1 MAMTTTEAP
10 PDDQREVRRGW
21 LAILPGLIIAMLLAQ
36 LDNVVVG
43 TAMPRIVGE
52 LGGLAHL
59 SWVVTAYTLA
69 ATVSTPLYGKLGDLY
84 GRKKLFVFAIVVF
97 LGGSMLSGA
106 AQSMLQLIV
115 FRAIQGLG
123 AGGLI
128 VSVMA
133 IIGELVP
140 PRERGRMQGYFGSV
154 MAISMIGGPLL
165 GGFVTDHWSW
175 RWAFYIN
182 LPLGAVALVLV
193 ITTLHLP
200 SRTNP
205 HRIDYLGAAL
215 LTAGI
220 TAIVLV
226 TTWGGT
232 QYAWG
237 SATIIGLAAFGV
249 LALGGFG
256 WVETHVP
263 EPILPLQLFRN
274 RNFSAIA
281 GVTFVSGFAMFGAI
295 TFLPLFMQIV
305 QGASATNSGVL
316 LIPLMIGALVGSQSG
331 GQLITRTGRYK
342 PQLGAGAVL
351 MTGGLLLL
359 TTLDA
364 STSKSMTIVFMVVLG
379 LGIGLLMPVTM
390 IVAQSSVEMKD
401 IGVASSTSAF
411 FRTIGGSFGVA
422 LAGAIFS
429 ARLGLGG
436 GSAFA
441 QLNPVQVQQLPA
453 PARAA
458 IGTAVSHAIQGVFW
472 WSAAV
477 AAVAIVL
484 TFVIRSLPL
493 RGLSGPAA
501 ADEQPELV
509 DAL

>member
-1 MAMTTTEAP
+1 VTTTDAP
-10 PDDQREVRRGW
+10 PDTRRG
-21 LAILPGLIIAMLLAQ
+21 LLMIMPGLIIAMLLAQ

-52 LGGLAHL
+52 LGGLEHL

-84 GRKKLFVFAIVVF
+84 GRKRLFVFAIVVF
-97 LGGSMLSGA
+97 LLGSMLSGA
-106 AQSMLQLIV
+106 AQSMFQLIL

-133 IIGELVP
+133 LIGELVP
-140 PRERGRMQGYFGSV
+140 PRERGRLQGYFGSV
-154 MAISMIGGPLL
+154 MAVSMIGGPLL

-175 RWAFYIN
+175 RWAFYLN
-182 LPLGAVALVLV
+182 LPLGVVALVLV

-220 TAIVLV
+220 TSIVLV

-237 SATIIGLAAFGV
+237 SATIIALATFGV
-249 LALGGFG
+249 AALLAFG
-256 WVETHVP
+256 WVETRVA
-263 EPILPLQLFRN
+263 EPILPLRLFRD

-281 GVTFVSGFAMFGAI
+281 GITFVSGFAMFGAI

-316 LIPLMIGALVGSQSG
+316 LIPLMVGALVGSQTG
-331 GQLITRTGRYK
+331 GQLITRTGKYK
-342 PQLGAGAVL
+342 PQLAIGSVL
-351 MTGGLLLL
+351 MVSGLLLL
-359 TTLDA
+359 TRLDGG
-364 STSKSMTIVFMVVLG
+364 TGKGMTTGFMVILG

-390 IVAQSSVEMKD
+390 LVAQNSVEMRD
-401 IGVASSTSAF
+401 IGVASSSSAF

-429 ARLGLGG
+429 GRLGLGG
-436 GSAFA
+436 GSAQA
-441 QLNPVQVQQLPA
+441 QLNPVEVQKLPA
-453 PARAA
+453 PARDAVGA
-458 IGTAVSHAIQGVFW
+458 AVSHAIQGVFW
-472 WSAAV
+472 WGAAV
-477 AAVAIVL
+477 AAASIVL
-484 TFVIRSLPL
+484 TLVVRTVPL
-493 RGLSGPAA
+493 RGLGSPAQA
-501 ADEQPELV
+501 AEPELV
-509 DAL
+509 AADY

>member
-1 MAMTTTEAP
+1 MTTTDAP
-10 PDDQREVRRGW
+10 PEQTGGLSLLR
-21 LAILPGLIIAMLLAQ
+21 IMPGLIIAMLLAQ

-52 LGGLAHL
+52 LGGLEHL

-84 GRKKLFVFAIVVF
+84 GRKKLFLFAIVVF
-97 LGGSMLSGA
+97 LAGSMLSGA

-140 PRERGRMQGYFGSV
+140 PRERGKLQGYFGSV
-154 MAISMIGGPLL
+154 MAVSMIGGPLL
-165 GGFVTDHWSW
+165 GGFVTDHFSW

-182 LPLGAVALVLV
+182 LPLGAVALILV
-193 ITTLHLP
+193 VTTLHLP
-200 SRTNP
+200 TKVNP

-220 TAIVLV
+220 TAVVLV

-232 QYAWG
+232 QYGWG
-237 SATIIGLAAFGV
+237 SATIIGLGAFGV
-249 LALGGFG
+249 LALAAFC
-256 WVETHVP
+256 WVESRATEPMVP
-263 EPILPLQLFRN
+263 LRLFRD

-316 LIPLMIGALVGSQSG
+316 LIPLMIGALVGSQGG
-331 GQLITRTGRYK
+331 GQMITRTGKYR
-342 PQLGAGAVL
+342 PQLAVGSLL
-351 MTGGLLLL
+351 MVGGLLLL
-359 TTLDA
+359 TMLDA
-364 STSKSMTIVFMVVLG
+364 DTTKVMTVSYMVVLG
-379 LGIGLLMPVTM
+379 LGIGLLMPVTI
-390 IVAQSSVEMKD
+390 IVAQNSVEMKD
-401 IGVASSTSAF
+401 MGVASSTSMF

-422 LAGAIFS
+422 LAGAIFTS
-429 ARLGLGG
+429 RLGIAGG
-436 GSAFA
+436 GSARLDPA
-441 QLNPVQVQQLPA
+441 TVQSLPA
-453 PARAA
+453 PARDAVA
-458 IGTAVSHAIQGVFW
+458 TAVSHATQGVFM
-472 WSAAV
+472 WSAIV
-477 AAVAIVL
+477 AALSILL
-484 TFVIRSLPL
+484 TLLVRTVPL
-493 RGLSGPAA
+493 RGMQGPAA
-501 ADEQPELV
+501 DAKPAEDLV
-509 DAL
+509 SAG

>member
-1 MAMTTTEAP
+1 ML
-10 PDDQREVRRGW
+10 V
-21 LAILPGLIIAMLLAQ
+21 ILPGLIIAMLLAQ

-84 GRKKLFVFAIVVF
+84 GRKRLFVFAIAVF
-97 LGGSMLSGA
+97 LAGSMLSGA
-106 AQSMLQLIV
+106 AQSMAQLIA

-140 PRERGRMQGYFGSV
+140 PRERGRLQGYFGSV
-154 MAISMIGGPLL
+154 MAVSMIGGPLL

-175 RWAFYIN
+175 RWAFYLN
-182 LPLGAVALVLV
+182 MPLGVIALILV

-200 SRTNP
+200 TRSNP

-220 TAIVLV
+220 TAVVLV

-237 SATIIGLAAFGV
+237 SATIVLLAVFGV
-249 LALGGFG
+249 GALVVFG
-256 WVETHVP
+256 WVEGRAA
-263 EPILPLQLFRN
+263 EPVLPLRLFKDRT
-274 RNFSAIA
+274 FAAIS
-281 GVTFVSGFAMFGAI
+281 GITFVSGFAMFGAI
-295 TFLPLFMQIV
+295 TFLPLFMQLA

-316 LIPLMIGALVGSQSG
+316 LIPLMLGALVGSQVG
-331 GQLITRTGRYK
+331 GQLITRTGHYR
-342 PQLGAGAVL
+342 PQLAVGSVA
-351 MTGGLLLL
+351 MVGGLLLL
-359 TTLDA
+359 TMLDPD
-364 STSKSMTIVFMVVLG
+364 TSKPVTTAYMVVLG
-379 LGIGLLMPVTM
+379 LGLGLLLPVTS
-390 IVAQSSVEMKD
+390 IVAQNSVEMRD
-401 IGVASSTSAF
+401 IGVATSTTAF

-422 LAGAIFS
+422 LAGAVFS
-429 ARLGLGG
+429 SRLGLSGG
-436 GSAFA
+436 ASR
-441 QLNPVQVQQLPA
+441 QLDPAAVQQLPA

-458 IGTAVSHAIQGVFW
+458 IGNAVTHGVQGVFW
-472 WSAAV
+472 YSAAV
-477 AAVAIVL
+477 AALAILL
-484 TFVIRSLPL
+484 TLAVRAVPL
-493 RGLSGPAA
+493 RGYQQAA
-501 ADEQPELV
+501 GEPEREPDLV
-509 DAL
+509 GTEL